1 MKWENTAASFVA
13 GEMSFSTA
21 QQETK
26 AEEDL
31 MVSSGFSRQLV
42 ELLNLSEDQQIEA
55 TWVVTSVGY
64 KDMPRIRLFL
74 STVLKGEECRACV
87 DRRLLLCK
95 RLGEISEQQGQ
106 GSERGSASVPS
117 GQCWTL
123 PLTAATKFTKW
134 GTRQKWLLYNQG
146 FRE

>member
-64 KDMPRIRLFL
+64 KDMPRIRLLFL
-74 STVLKGEECRACV
+74 STVLKGEECRA
-87 DRRLLLCK
+87 
-95 RLGEISEQQGQ
+95 
-106 GSERGSASVPS
+106 A
-117 GQCWTL
+117 
-123 PLTAATKFTKW
+123 LTAVYCSARGLVRSVSSRDKD
-134 GTRQKWLLYNQG
+134 QG
-146 FRE
+146 EAVLVSPLDNVGHFP